1 MSDIADDA
9 QHQVDMFLAASLLK
23 HQNSLQQMGDIEA
36 ETCNGCEYATKSN
49 YGRKC
54 ESWKECR
61 DDLDR
66 REKFSMGRLG

>member
-9 QHQVDMFLAASLLK
+9 QHQVDMFLTASLLK
-23 HQNSLQQMGDIEA
+23 HQQRVKPVGDIEA
-36 ETCNGCEYATKSN
+36 ETCTGCEYATKSN
-49 YGRKC
+49 YGRRC

>member
-1 MSDIADDA
+1 MDEVDAA
-9 QHQVDMFLAASLLK
+9 QHNVDMFLAASLLK

-36 ETCNGCEYATKSN
+36 ETCHGCDLATKAAW
-49 YGRKC
+49 GKTC
-54 ESWKECR
+54 DGWKECR